1 MENLTAVILA
11 GGKGTRLGNIT
22 KNTPKPLLKINN
34 KKFMDYLIFNIAR
47 FGFKKIIIVAGF
59 KGSQFEIY
67 RNKKILN
74 TKIELFIEKKI
85 NGTLGALDKI
95 KKKIKSNFF
104 IFNGDTFFNFNYLD
118 LITLSQKNKK
128 KEVYLSLRKIICKDL
143 ERYTAY
149 KFKNNQLLLEKKK
162 INKKILISGG
172 IIYCKRTILN
182 NLGRYGDL
190 EEHFNNHKQLKTK
203 IIGKVYN
210 KEFIDIGLP
219 KDFFSSKSFLKKN
232 LPKKAIFLDRDG
244 VLNKINKGQYI
255 INKNQFKWIPG
266 AKKTIKFFND
276 RNYYVF
282 IITNQSG
289 IGRGLIKIKDY
300 FKIEEKIQNEL
311 LQIGAHVDK
320 IYFCPYHEEAKIQKY
335 RKKSFYRKPNP
346 GMILKALKEFPVV
359 KKGSFFIGDNLTD
372 KIASDKSKI
381 KFLMFRDKNLFNF
394 VKKKLRIVSQY

>member
-128 KEVYLSLRKIICKDL
+128 KRSVPFFKENYLQRPRKI
-143 ERYTAY
+143 
-149 KFKNNQLLLEKKK
+149 
-162 INKKILISGG
+162 
-172 IIYCKRTILN
+172 YCL
-182 NLGRYGDL
+182 
-190 EEHFNNHKQLKTK
+190 
-203 IIGKVYN
+203 
-210 KEFIDIGLP
+210 
-219 KDFFSSKSFLKKN
+219 
-232 LPKKAIFLDRDG
+232 
-244 VLNKINKGQYI
+244 
-255 INKNQFKWIPG
+255 
-266 AKKTIKFFND
+266 
-276 RNYYVF
+276 
-282 IITNQSG
+282 
-289 IGRGLIKIKDY
+289 
-300 FKIEEKIQNEL
+300 
-311 LQIGAHVDK
+311 
-320 IYFCPYHEEAKIQKY
+320 
-335 RKKSFYRKPNP
+335 
-346 GMILKALKEFPVV
+346 
-359 KKGSFFIGDNLTD
+359 
-372 KIASDKSKI
+372 
-381 KFLMFRDKNLFNF
+381 
-394 VKKKLRIVSQY
+394 